1 MNNKR
6 GTQMQETYR
15 AVEVSEPGVLRV
27 VERPLPEPGP
37 GQVRIRV
44 EACGI
49 CHTDAATVT
58 GTYPGLK
65 LPRVPG
71 HEVVG
76 RIDAF
81 GSGVSRWKTGQRVG
95 IGFFGGEDG
104 TCEPCRRGDIVNCQN
119 AVTPGVTVDGGY
131 AEVMIAEARGIAS
144 IPDELTSV
152 DAAPLLCAG
161 ITTYNALR
169 NAGLRGGD
177 LVAVQGIG
185 GLGHL
190 GIQFARHMGFRT
202 VAIGRGGEKAELA
215 KKLGAHVY
223 VDTAVEDAAAALQ
236 RLGGARAVLATAPS
250 GDAMGPLVSGLGA
263 RGKLIVVG
271 VPLEPMQLSA
281 FPLVFGGR
289 SIYGSLAGTAIE
301 TEDALAF
308 SVLENIRPMI
318 ETVPFERAAE
328 AYDRMMK
335 GKARF
340 RMVRA
345 VSFPE
350 RRRYGLSFP
359 ALPSF
364 LRSPSNVSLSSFE
377 RTPAASS
384 IAAACSR
391 KVLVMS
397 ARPFAVSSTRRT
409 RRSSVFLRFTSAF
422 FSSRST
428 ATLIDP
434 GLSHTLGPIVLTG
447 SVPLWSSTS
456 STRKSES
463 PRPAPL
469 RFKLCDALSDKARN
483 AFASTNQT
491 CTPDVSCIFAASFP
505 FPPASYH

>member
-1 MNNKR
+1 
-6 GTQMQETYR
+6 MQETYK

-27 VERPLPEPGP
+27 VERPMPDPGP
-37 GQVRIRV
+37 GRVRIRV

-76 RIDAF
+76 RIDAL

-131 AEVMIAEARGIAS
+131 AEVMIAEARGIAA

-202 VAIGRGGEKAELA
+202 VAIGRGGEKEKLA
-215 KKLGAHVY
+215 KDLGAHIY
-223 VDTAVEDAAAALQ
+223 VDTGVEDAAVALQ

-250 GDAMGPLVSGLGA
+250 GDAMGPLVSGLGT

-308 SVLENIRPMI
+308 SVLENVRPMI
-318 ETVPFERAAE
+318 ETVPLERAAE

-340 RMVRA
+340 RMVL
-345 VSFPE
+345 VTK
-350 RRRYGLSFP
+350 YG
-359 ALPSF
+359 
-364 LRSPSNVSLSSFE
+364 
-377 RTPAASS
+377 AAQ
-384 IAAACSR
+384 
-391 KVLVMS
+391 
-397 ARPFAVSSTRRT
+397 
-409 RRSSVFLRFTSAF
+409 
-422 FSSRST
+422 
-428 ATLIDP
+428 
-434 GLSHTLGPIVLTG
+434 G
-447 SVPLWSSTS
+447 
-456 STRKSES
+456 
-463 PRPAPL
+463 AP
-469 RFKLCDALSDKARN
+469 
-483 AFASTNQT
+483 
-491 CTPDVSCIFAASFP
+491 V
-505 FPPASYH
+505 H